1 MNQFTDYYTVLSVP
15 FGASSNAIKDSFRAK
30 AKVLHP
36 DVGGDSEVFQR
47 LRKAYEILS
56 DPKSREN
63 YDRLYRLYFS
73 KITNENLNQN
83 QNNEKNQTRYS
94 DPEKQSRKRDVHI
107 APQKK
112 IEVAVFSP
120 PYWFG
125 LLKIGGI
132 LLTTVGIFLIT
143 ANSLYSKG
151 IPVFTNDI
159 SSSSRTSASQTSSAS
174 SIKTDTN
181 SEELPSYFTLGSSSK
196 FVIKIM
202 GKPATMTEKKW
213 KYGNSIIFFDE
224 NDFVVGYENNG
235 ELKVLLKN
243 KTKNG
248 EVRKGY
254 SKIQVLDL
262 LGTPKSILDEI
273 WVFESVTIQYDEYQQ
288 VTSIKDPIKQLD
300 KGKEESLTTNRTLTK
315 EESNVETAQVDSKFN
330 KSEELSTEHFDQLD
344 QSKVASATEKP
355 KSEANKEFGLGA
367 SMKDVE
373 KIMGKP
379 TSINGR
385 DWSYDFSRITFDR
398 EGKVEGYSDIS
409 DNLKVWLGN
418 QEANTSFSIGS
429 TKSDVIKAMGTP
441 TSVNG
446 SNWSY
451 DFSSV
456 DFNRE

>member
-1 MNQFTDYYTVLSVP
+1 M
-15 FGASSNAIKDSFRAK
+15 
-30 AKVLHP
+30 
-36 DVGGDSEVFQR
+36 
-47 LRKAYEILS
+47 
-56 DPKSREN
+56 
-63 YDRLYRLYFS
+63 
-73 KITNENLNQN
+73 
-83 QNNEKNQTRYS
+83 
-94 DPEKQSRKRDVHI
+94 
-107 APQKK
+107 
-112 IEVAVFSP
+112 AVFSP

-202 GKPATMTEKKW
+202 GKPATMTDKKW

-315 EESNVETAQVDSKFN
+315 RV
-330 KSEELSTEHFDQLD
+330 
-344 QSKVASATEKP
+344 
-355 KSEANKEFGLGA
+355 
-367 SMKDVE
+367 
-373 KIMGKP
+373 
-379 TSINGR
+379 
-385 DWSYDFSRITFDR
+385 
-398 EGKVEGYSDIS
+398 
-409 DNLKVWLGN
+409 
-418 QEANTSFSIGS
+418 
-429 TKSDVIKAMGTP
+429 
-441 TSVNG
+441 
-446 SNWSY
+446 
-451 DFSSV
+451 
-456 DFNRE
+456 